1 MTVSD
6 SPSTVTLSTL
16 AAYLDRYLAVDEV
29 PDGPG
34 ALNGLQVENSGAV
47 NRVAA
52 AVDACQATID
62 AAAQSGATLLLVHHG
77 LFWGDPQPAVGRHRR
92 RLKQLFDHDIAV
104 YSAHLPLD
112 CHPEVGNNAILA
124 AKLGVRDPAPFGEY
138 HGATVGLVGSLAES
152 RDALVAK
159 VTAVLGGK
167 PHVIAAGPS
176 EVQRLGIVTGGGG
189 GMICQARDAGIDT
202 YLTGEGPHH
211 SFFDA
216 EEWGINVL
224 YGGHY
229 ATETFGVKALAA
241 HIQEKFG
248 VPWEF
253 IDHPTGL

>member
-1 MTVSD
+1 MTASD
-6 SPSTVTLSTL
+6 GPPPVGLGTLVE
-16 AAYLDRYLAVDEV
+16 YLDRFLAVAEI

-34 ALNGLQVENSGAV
+34 ALNGLQVENSGV
-47 NRVAA
+47 VRRVAA

-62 AAAQSGATLLLVHHG
+62 AAAQSPATLLLVHHG

-124 AKLGVRDPAPFGEY
+124 AKLGVREPVPFADYLGT
-138 HGATVGLVGSLAES
+138 TVGVAGSVAQS
-152 RDALVAK
+152 RDALVEK
-159 VTAVLGGK
+159 VTAVLGGE
-167 PHVIAAGPS
+167 PHVIPAGPDQ
-176 EVQRLGIVTGGGG
+176 VKRIGIVTGGGG
-189 GMICQARDAGIDT
+189 GMIAQARDAGIDT
-202 YLTGEGPHH
+202 FLTGEGPHH

-241 HIQEKFG
+241 HIEERFG
-248 VPWEF
+248 LPWEF